1 MDSFSTERAVNNDR
15 KIGEVSIRSRR
26 QGRKKEGEGKGRE
39 GRGGESAA
47 KSLTLRL
54 G

>member
-1 MDSFSTERAVNNDR
+1 MAR
-15 KIGEVSIRSRR
+15 KKEGRGEE
-26 QGRKKEGEGKGRE
+26 KEGEGKGRE

-47 KSLTLRL
+47 KSLTPRL